1 MKIKKFL
8 FLLLLMYPAVLMA
21 QQVSQ
26 NKKEVVDYDKPR
38 KYIIG
43 GIDVEGVKHI
53 GHKQIISL
61 TGLTV
66 GSEITIPSEA
76 TSAVIEKLWQQ
87 RYFSSVSLEI
97 DSLSA
102 ARDTVYLVLNL
113 QERPRVS
120 RWAFKGIKNSEQ
132 NDLQDR
138 LNLRRGTEL
147 SDYVL
152 SSSVGIIKNYYKEKG
167 YINAEVNVMQQVD
180 TVVKNAVRVTF
191 EIKRGDKVKIK
202 KITFEGNNDDVK
214 DGKIISAMA
223 NTRDMRFRNI
233 FKSKKFKEK
242 EYEQDKIS
250 MIDAFNEAGYR
261 DARIVK
267 DSIYY
272 IEPNRLGI
280 HFVIDQG
287 PKYYFRNI
295 TWTGNSLYTSEQLDE
310 FLMIEKGDV
319 YDVVGLQKRLYG
331 DPKRENIAIQ
341 SLYTDRGYI
350 FFQVQPVETNIV
362 GDSVDVELRIVEGK
376 PATFNN
382 IIISGNT
389 VTNERVVRRM
399 LFTKPGYLYSQTQ
412 LERSLREIAQMGNFD
427 PEQALDHTRGYSVLP
442 NPYNN
447 TVDITYNVA
456 EKPNSQFELSGGWGG
471 YSFVGTVGVS
481 FNNFSLRRIFKRGAW
496 RPVPLGDAQTLSL
509 RFQTNGTYY
518 TAASINF
525 VEPWLF
531 GKKPTSF
538 NLSGYYTRQTNS
550 YYFYQNPDE
559 YFEVFGI
566 AAGLGSRLKWP
577 DNYFVLYHEFSWQTY
592 NLNNWGYNFLFE
604 TGRSHN
610 ISYKISLNRNSTD
623 QPIYPREGSDFTLSL
638 QLTPPYSL
646 FRSKDLD
653 YASMSDQERYRWIE
667 YHKWTF
673 KGALYLRLVDDLVL
687 MTRAQF
693 GYLGYYNKNLGYSPF
708 EGYQVGGDGMSG
720 YNTYGSEIIALRGYE
735 NYSMTPV
742 SKKGVY
748 VGHVYDKFTLELRY
762 PIMLQPSTTIFA
774 LAFLEAGNCW
784 ENIEDFNPFQI
795 KRSAGVGVR
804 IMLPMVGLIGVDWGW
819 GFDPIGDKKVSGS
832 NFHFLIGQ
840 QF

>member
-1 MKIKKFL
+1 MKIKKLL
-8 FLLLLMYPAVLMA
+8 FLLCLIYPFGLFA
-21 QQVSQ
+21 QQGSG
-26 NKKEVVDYDKPR
+26 VVDYEKPR

-43 GIDVEGVKHI
+43 GVSVEGVQHVGI
-53 GHKQIISL
+53 KQIISL
-61 TGLTV
+61 TGLEV
-66 GSEITIPSEA
+66 GSEIVIPSEA
-76 TSAVIEKLWQQ
+76 TAAVVNKLWSQ
-87 RYFSSVSLEI
+87 RYFSNVSLEI
-97 DSLSA
+97 DSLSKGQ
-102 ARDTVYLVLNL
+102 DTVYLVINL

-120 RWAFKGIKNSEQ
+120 RWAFRGIKNSEQ

-147 SDYVL
+147 SEYVIN
-152 SSSVGIIKNYYKEKG
+152 SSVGIIKNYYKEKG
-167 YINAEVNVMQQVD
+167 FINAKVDVIQQVD

-191 EIKRGDKVKIK
+191 DVDKGSKVKIK
-202 KITFEGNNDDVK
+202 EIIFEGNENVS
-214 DGKIISAMA
+214 DGKLISSMA
-223 NTRDMRFRNI
+223 NTRDMRFRNF

-242 EYEQDKIS
+242 EYEEDKKS
-250 MIDAFNEAGYR
+250 MIQAFNEAGYR

-272 IEPNRLGI
+272 VEENRLGI
-280 HFVIDQG
+280 HFVIDEG
-287 PKYYFRNI
+287 PQYYFRNI
-295 TWTGNSLYTSEQLDE
+295 TWTGNSLYTSEQLNE

-319 YDVVGLQKRLYG
+319 YDVVGLNKRLYG
-331 DPKRENIAIQ
+331 DPKREYIAIS

-362 GDSVDVELRIVEGK
+362 GDSIDVELRMVEGK

-427 PEQALDHTRGYSVLP
+427 SEQALDHTRGYSVIP

-447 TVDITYNVA
+447 TVDITYNVL

-525 VEPWLF
+525 MEPWLF

-610 ISYKISLNRNSTD
+610 ISYKISLGRNSTD

-646 FRSKDLD
+646 FRSKDID
-653 YASMSDQERYRWIE
+653 YKSMSDQERYRWVE

-673 KGALYLRLVDDLVL
+673 KGTLYLKLVDDLVL

-735 NYSMTPV
+735 NYSLTPL

-748 VGHVYDKFTLELRY
+748 VGHVYDKFTIELRY
-762 PIMLQPSTTIFA
+762 PVMLQPSSTIFV
-774 LAFLEAGNCW
+774 LAFMEAGNCW
-784 ENIEDFNPFQI
+784 ENIQDFNPFEI
-795 KRSAGVGVR
+795 KRSAGLGVR

-819 GFDPIGDKKVSGS
+819 GFDPIGDKVRSGS